1 MKKIALLFL
10 ALIMALSFFGCSGN
24 DPDVAHN
31 EDSTA
36 EETTKATDET
46 TVIPDEPEIPEYVP
60 LSQKLIDQ
68 IDGAKKEEA
77 RNNFDYSTTVG
88 MVELADKYRKIWEE
102 KADEYYKKL
111 MEYEDPDLQDYFGY
125 IYTTDDLHVF
135 VTNMKESWEAYRD
148 CQCENYNK
156 VLYTIH
162 GPGTMV
168 GPLMAEYRYEMQ
180 MEWTLELVEICER
193 FGIE

>member
-1 MKKIALLFL
+1 MKRIALFAL
-10 ALIMALSFFGCSGN
+10 AFAMVLSFFGCSGN

-36 EETTKATDET
+36 EKTTKATDET
-46 TVIPDEPEIPEYVP
+46 TDIPDELEIPEYVP
-60 LSQKLIDQ
+60 LSQKLRDE

-111 MEYEDPDLQDYFGY
+111 MDYEDPDLQDYFGY
-125 IYTTDDLHVF
+125 IYTTDDLHTF
-135 VTNMKESWEAYRD
+135 IFDMKNTWEAYSKEQR
-148 CQCENYNK
+148 ENYLK
-156 VLYTIH
+156 VLQAIY
-162 GPGTMV
+162 GPGTIV
-168 GPLMAEYRYEMQ
+168 GPLIAEYEYDMQ
-180 MEWTLELVEICER
+180 MEWTLELVEICEQL
-193 FGIE
+193 GIE